1 MGSHGKIA
9 HCVRELLRQIGFK
22 ISLDLLFFFFFSRVI
37 TRSHWIYL
45 PADYMFIFKR
55 SQNNNFT
62 SEAWLCFRKSG
73 LVRLFFISVRLAWIP
88 DKCSRILGAQRL
100 LAQELSEL

>member
-1 MGSHGKIA
+1 MDLKEERVFETESTIF
-9 HCVRELLRQIGFK
+9 LLKFLS
-22 ISLDLLFFFFFSRVI
+22 ISCFFILFFK
-37 TRSHWIYL
+37 H
-45 PADYMFIFKR
+45 

-73 LVRLFFISVRLAWIP
+73 LVRLFFISVRLARIP

-100 LAQELSEL
+100 LAQELSELCEKHNHGRPSINV